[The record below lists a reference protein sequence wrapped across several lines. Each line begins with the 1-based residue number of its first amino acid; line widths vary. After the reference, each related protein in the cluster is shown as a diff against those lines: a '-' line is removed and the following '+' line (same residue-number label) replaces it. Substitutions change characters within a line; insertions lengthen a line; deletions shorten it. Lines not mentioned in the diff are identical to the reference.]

1 MFEKSLYDLIKGL
14 RNHKGAEEDYIQD
27 CLRECKAEIKSQDMD
42 KKATALLKLI
52 YLEMFG
58 YDMSWASF
66 HVLEVMSSTKYLQK
80 RAGYLAAVQSFR
92 PDTEVLMLA
101 TNLLKKDLVS
111 PSIPNMSLPLITL
124 PNIITP
130 SLAMSLLP
138 DVLSRISHSHAV
150 ARKKAVVCLYRLAL
164 VYPEA
169 LKLAWPKI
177 KDRLMDGGEDSSV
190 TTAVINV
197 VCELGWRRPHDF
209 LPLAPRF
216 FELLVDGG
224 NNWMAIKIIKLF
236 ATLTPI
242 EPRLTRKLIR
252 PLINI
257 IQTTTAMSLL
267 YECINGIVQ
276 GGILDGEEVL
286 EEKNEIASLCLGK
299 LRGMVVTESD
309 PNLKYVALLAFNR
322 IVMSHP
328 VLVSAH
334 QDVIMD
340 CLEDPDISIRLRALD
355 LVTRMVTSD
364 TLQSVVNR
372 LVDQLFNAR
381 QVTKSTLAAESC
393 ETGIHPDMGEFAL
406 SEDPHAQKIPIPLP
420 DNYSIEVVHRI
431 LDVCSY
437 NNYSELPDFEWYVDV
452 LVQLVKL
459 LPPSVEELPTHYTSY
474 RDPEHY
480 KNSVAFRIGSEI
492 RNIAVRVRDVRM
504 EATRAAETLI
514 LIDNNQGPSPLVSKH
529 TNGILGPLAWVTG
542 EFAEHLA
549 YPSQT
554 LQSLID
560 MSNVSLSASTL
571 SLYIQAIPKVLANL
585 VSDGD
590 ETWDSLK
597 NSEMSLLLARIIEF
611 LDVLAAHPDLDV
623 QERAI
628 EFLEVM
634 RLAADAVQ
642 SETLEVGQAPSLLS
656 SMVPS
661 LFHGL
666 ELNPVATNA
675 QRKVPLPDQLCLTQE
690 FNKHLYGLFNNPANG
705 LPEPAGQLPSQMFYH
720 VREASVLDKQP
731 VEFLP
736 VDLQFNTTY
745 QDLSSGFGDDT
756 AALKRREERKERNKD
771 DPFYI
776 AAEDESSCTL
786 TPFHQTLNM
795 SNSSGLD
802 IDSIPIVDLNLNGAG
817 SHRTLA
823 SLSRDNR
830 QSGSRPKKYEIAPD
844 EIIGQEDSPH
854 IDSNDEPGKAKRS
867 LLQVDSSGLEHLSLD
882 GRGGPSGDPTVPTMV
897 AKHDT
902 EMAMAVQKVEKLRL
916 EMQRASERVHPNG
929 IPAEG
934 MLVRKKRK
942 LKKPTR
948 IGSQEAALLKA
959 EDEMSVDN
967 TQQMLVSSVAPKK
980 KKRAKKQINA
990 GSSSAL

>member
-1 MFEKSLYDLIKGL
+1 MLKTLFARKRREGAERKRQNVTLPGVHMSAYSTIMFEKSLYDLIKGL
-14 RNHKGAEEDYIQD
+14 RNHKGAEEDYIQE
-27 CLRECKAEIKSQDMD
+27 CLRECKAEVKSQDMD

-177 KDRLMDGGEDSSV
+177 KDRLMDDGEDSSV

-381 QVTKSTLAAESC
+381 QVTKSTLAAGSC
-393 ETGIHPDMGEFAL
+393 ETGIRTDMGEFTL
-406 SEDPHAQKIPIPLP
+406 SEGPHAQKLPIALP
-420 DNYSIEVVHRI
+420 DDYSIEVVHRI

-459 LPPSVEELPTHYTSY
+459 LPPSIEELPTHYTSY

-480 KNSVAFRIGSEI
+480 KNCVAFRIGSEI

-514 LIDNNQGPSPLVSKH
+514 LVDNKQGPSPLVSKQ
-529 TNGILGPLAWVTG
+529 TSDILGPLAWVTG

-585 VSDGD
+585 ICDGD

-642 SETLEVGQAPSLLS
+642 SETLE
-656 SMVPS
+656 
-661 LFHGL
+661 HI
-666 ELNPVATNA
+666 
-675 QRKVPLPDQLCLTQE
+675 
-690 FNKHLYGLFNNPANG
+690 YGLFNNPANG

-720 VREASVLDKQP
+720 VREVSVLDKQP

-736 VDLQFNTTY
+736 VDLQLNPTY

-756 AALKRREERKERNKD
+756 AALKRREERKERNRD

-830 QSGSRPKKYEIAPD
+830 QGGSRPKKYEIAPD

-854 IDSNDEPGKAKRS
+854 LDSNDEPGKAKRS

-882 GRGGPSGDPTVPTMV
+882 GRGGSSGDPTVPTV
-897 AKHDT
+897 VGGHDV

-934 MLVRKKRK
+934 TLVRKKRK
-942 LKKPTR
+942 SKKPTR

-967 TQQMLVSSVAPKK
+967 TQQMPVSSVAPKK

>member
-1 MFEKSLYDLIKGL
+1 MFAPLHFVLLESFA
-14 RNHKGAEEDYIQD
+14 NHQAI
-27 CLRECKAEIKSQDMD
+27 LRECRAEIKSQDMD

-111 PSIPNMSLPLITL
+111 PSIPSMSLPLITL

-177 KDRLMDGGEDSSV
+177 KDRLMDDDEDSSV

-216 FELLVDGG
+216 FDLLVDGG

-276 GGILDGEEVL
+276 GGILDGEEGL
-286 EEKNEIASLCLGK
+286 EEKDEIASLCLGK

-340 CLEDPDISIRLRALD
+340 CLDDPDISIRLRALD

-364 TLQSVVNR
+364 TLQPVVNR

-381 QVTKSTLAAESC
+381 QVTKSTFVAGSC
-393 ETGIHPDMGEFAL
+393 EGGIRTDIQESTL
-406 SEDPHAQKIPIPLP
+406 SEGSHAQMIPVTLP
-420 DNYSIEVVHRI
+420 SDYSIEVVHRI

-459 LPPSVEELPTHYTSY
+459 LPPSVEELPTQCNSC
-474 RDPEHY
+474 RDPEYY
-480 KNSVAFRIGSEI
+480 KNCVAFRIGSEI

-514 LIDNNQGPSPLVSKH
+514 LVGNKQGPSLLISKQM
-529 TNGILGPLAWVTG
+529 NDILGPLAWVTG

-549 YPSQT
+549 YPGQT

-560 MSNVSLSASTL
+560 MSNVALSARTL
-571 SLYIQAIPKVLANL
+571 SLYIQAIPKILANI
-585 VSDGD
+585 VCAGGKA
-590 ETWDSLK
+590 WDSSK

-642 SETLEVGQAPSLLS
+642 AETLELGQAPSLLS

-675 QRKVPLPDQLCLTQE
+675 QRKVPLPDQLSLTQE
-690 FNKHLYGLFNNPANG
+690 FNEELYGLFHNPAKW
-705 LPEPAGQLPSQMFYH
+705 LLEPAGQLPSQMFYH
-720 VREASVLDKQP
+720 VRETSALDKQP
-731 VEFLP
+731 VESVPL
-736 VDLQFNTTY
+736 DLQLNPTY

-756 AALKRREERKERNKD
+756 AAFKRREERKERNRD

-776 AAEDESSCTL
+776 AAEDESSGTL
-786 TPFHQTLNM
+786 TPFHQALNA
-795 SNSSGLD
+795 SNGSGLD
-802 IDSIPIVDLNLNGAG
+802 IDSIPIVNLKLNGAG

-823 SLSRDNR
+823 SVSRDNR
-830 QSGSRPKKYEIAPD
+830 QSGPRPKKYEIAPD
-844 EIIGQEDSPH
+844 EMIGQDSPH
-854 IDSNDEPGKAKRS
+854 FNPNDEPSKAKRS

-882 GRGGPSGDPTVPTMV
+882 GRGGPLVDPTVPTMV
-897 AKHDT
+897 AGHDA
-902 EMAMAVQKVEKLRL
+902 EMAMAVQKVERLRL
-916 EMQRASERVHPNG
+916 EMQRASERVHPSG

-934 MLVRKKRK
+934 TLIHANLRLNIATAADHNSGTILSASNASPPQTTKARTTVGLISLEGRENFWTFETYQ
-942 LKKPTR
+942 PTR
-948 IGSQEAALLKA
+948 
-959 EDEMSVDN
+959 
-967 TQQMLVSSVAPKK
+967 
-980 KKRAKKQINA
+980 
-990 GSSSAL
+990 

>member
-1 MFEKSLYDLIKGL
+1 
-14 RNHKGAEEDYIQD
+14 
-27 CLRECKAEIKSQDMD
+27 MD

-66 HVLEVMSSTKYLQK
+66 HVLEVMSSTRYLQK

-177 KDRLMDGGEDSSV
+177 KDRLMDDEEDSSV

-216 FELLVDGG
+216 FDLLVDGG

-276 GGILDGEEVL
+276 GGILDGEEGL

-364 TLQSVVNR
+364 TLQPVVNR
-372 LVDQLFNAR
+372 LVDQLSNAG
-381 QVTKSTLAAESC
+381 QVTKSTLVAGSC
-393 ETGIHPDMGEFAL
+393 ETGIRTDMQESTL
-406 SEDPHAQKIPIPLP
+406 SEGLHVQKIPVALP
-420 DNYSIEVVHRI
+420 SDYSIEVVHRI

-459 LPPSVEELPTHYTSY
+459 LPPSVEELPTQCNSCQ
-474 RDPEHY
+474 DPEYY
-480 KNSVAFRIGSEI
+480 KNCVAFRIGSEI
-492 RNIAVRVRDVRM
+492 RNIAVRVRGVRM

-514 LIDNNQGPSPLVSKH
+514 LVDNKQGPSLLISKRM
-529 TNGILGPLAWVTG
+529 NDILGPLAWVTG

-549 YPSQT
+549 YPGQT
-554 LQSLID
+554 LQSLVD
-560 MSNVSLSASTL
+560 MSNVALSARTL
-571 SLYIQAIPKVLANL
+571 SLYIQAIPKILAYI
-585 VSDGD
+585 VCAGGKA
-590 ETWDSLK
+590 WDSSK
-597 NSEMSLLLARIIEF
+597 NSEMTLLLARIIEF

-642 SETLEVGQAPSLLS
+642 AETLELGPAPSLLS

-661 LFHGL
+661 LFLGL

-675 QRKVPLPDQLCLTQE
+675 QRKVPLPDQLSLTRE
-690 FNKHLYGLFNNPANG
+690 FNKELYGLFHNPAKW

-720 VREASVLDKQP
+720 VKETSVLDKQP
-731 VEFLP
+731 VEFVPL
-736 VDLQFNTTY
+736 DLQLNPTY
-745 QDLSSGFGDDT
+745 QDLSSGLGDDT
-756 AALKRREERKERNKD
+756 AAFKRREERKERNRD

-776 AAEDESSCTL
+776 AAEDELSSGTL
-786 TPFHQTLNM
+786 TPFHQALNT
-795 SNSSGLD
+795 SNGSGLD
-802 IDSIPIVDLNLNGAG
+802 IDSIPIVDLKLGGAG

-823 SLSRDNR
+823 SISRDNR
-830 QSGSRPKKYEIAPD
+830 QGGSRPKKYEIAPD
-844 EIIGQEDSPH
+844 EMIGQDSPH
-854 IDSNDEPGKAKRS
+854 LNPNDEPSKAKRS

-882 GRGGPSGDPTVPTMV
+882 GRGSPLVDTTVPTMV
-897 AKHDT
+897 AGHDA
-902 EMAMAVQKVEKLRL
+902 EMAMAVQEVEKLRL

-934 MLVRKKRK
+934 TL
-942 LKKPTR
+942 
-948 IGSQEAALLKA
+948 EAALLKPKDA
-959 EDEMSVDN
+959 LSVDN
-967 TQQMLVSSVAPKK
+967 TQQMLLPSVVPKRKK
-980 KKRAKKQINA
+980 KAKKQTNVDS
-990 GSSSAL
+990 GSAV

>member
-27 CLRECKAEIKSQDMD
+27 SLRECKAEIKSQDTD
-42 KKATALLKLI
+42 KKATALLKLV

-150 ARKKAVVCLYRLAL
+150 TRKKAVVCLYRLAL

-177 KDRLMDGGEDSSV
+177 KDRLMDDEEDSSV

-276 GGILDGEEVL
+276 GGILDGEEGL
-286 EEKNEIASLCLGK
+286 EEKNEIADLCLGK

-381 QVTKSTLAAESC
+381 QATRSTLS
-393 ETGIHPDMGEFAL
+393 ETGIHTDMEEFTL
-406 SEDPHAQKIPIPLP
+406 SEGPYAQKIPIVLP
-420 DNYSIEVVHRI
+420 DDYCIEVVHRI

-459 LPPSVEELPTHYTSY
+459 LPPGVEDLPTQCTSY
-474 RDPEHY
+474 RDPEYY
-480 KNSVAFRIGSEI
+480 KNCVAFRIGSEI

-514 LIDNNQGPSPLVSKH
+514 LVDNKQGPSPLISKQM
-529 TNGILGPLAWVTG
+529 NDILGPLAWITG

-571 SLYIQAIPKVLANL
+571 SLYIQAIPKLLANI
-585 VSDGD
+585 VCSEGKA
-590 ETWDSLK
+590 WDSLK

-611 LDVLAAHPDLDV
+611 LDFLAAHPDLDV

-642 SETLEVGQAPSLLS
+642 SETLELGQAPFLLS

-675 QRKVPLPDQLCLTQE
+675 QKKVPLPDQLCLTQE

-705 LPEPAGQLPSQMFYH
+705 LPEPAGQLPSQVFYH
-720 VREASVLDKQP
+720 VREASALDKQP
-731 VEFLP
+731 VEFVP
-736 VDLQFNTTY
+736 VDLQLNSTY
-745 QDLSSGFGDDT
+745 QDLSSGLGDGT
-756 AALKRREERKERNKD
+756 AALKRRGERKERNKD

-776 AAEDESSCTL
+776 AAEDETSGTL
-786 TPFHQTLNM
+786 TPFHQTLNT
-795 SNSSGLD
+795 SNGSGLD
-802 IDSIPIVDLNLNGAG
+802 IDSIPIVDLKLNGAG
-817 SHRTLA
+817 SHRTLT
-823 SLSRDNR
+823 SISRDNR
-830 QSGSRPKKYEIAPD
+830 QGGPRPKKYEIAPD
-844 EIIGQEDSPH
+844 EMIGQEDSPH
-854 IDSNDEPGKAKRS
+854 LDSNDEPSKAKRS

-882 GRGGPSGDPTVPTMV
+882 ARGGPSVDPTIPTM
-897 AKHDT
+897 AAGHDA

-934 MLVRKKRK
+934 TLVRKKRK

-948 IGSQEAALLKA
+948 IGSQEAALLKPN
-959 EDEMSVDN
+959 DELSVDN
-967 TQQMLVSSVAPKK
+967 TQQTLPSSVAPKK
-980 KKRAKKQINA
+980 KKRAKNKINA
-990 GSSSAL
+990 GSGSAH